1 MKNKPKTTSPFR
13 TFLVPLAATGG
24 VTYLWLL
31 LAKFMPFWWPILIA
45 IILFSQLLILY
56 RKNAYFA
63 LEKKDDFS

>member
-1 MKNKPKTTSPFR
+1 MKTKTTSLFR

-24 VTYLWLL
+24 AAYLWLF

-56 RKNAYFA
+56 RKNAFFI